1 MLKLKF
7 RWIEGRFAVC
17 QLPPTA
23 AIPDWVRRGPIESI
37 TRTTEELSIVCL
49 EELVPDD
56 IKAEKQWACLKLE
69 GPFPFSQTGIL
80 LSFIR
85 PLSENG
91 IPIFAIATFNT
102 DYVLIKEE
110 FVGMALTALREAGH
124 EMSNA
129 DESWRKPID

>member
-1 MLKLKF
+1 M
-7 RWIEGRFAVC
+7 
-17 QLPPTA
+17 
-23 AIPDWVRRGPIESI
+23 
-37 TRTTEELSIVCL
+37 CL

-69 GPFPFSQTGIL
+69 GPFPFCQTGVL

-91 IPIFAIATFNT
+91 IPIFAIATFDT

-110 FVGMALTALREAGH
+110 FVGMALTALQEAGH
-124 EMSNA
+124 EICNP
-129 DESWRKPID
+129 DESWRKLIE